1 MLCLSLVLALGLTAA
16 LVPTLVFGLVLA
28 LADSGTGF
36 CISSDSVPS
45 SGSDSVSGNK
55 IALTWMTEI
64 ACWPNRLTQMLTGG
78 GSTSSG
84 SFLSFGRA
92 LALLWF

>member
-16 LVPTLVFGLVLA
+16 LVPALVFGLVLA
-28 LADSGTGF
+28 LADSGNSTGF

-55 IALTWMTEI
+55 IALTLMTEI
-64 ACWPNRLTQMLTGG
+64 AC
-78 GSTSSG
+78 
-84 SFLSFGRA
+84 
-92 LALLWF
+92 